1 MEKNYKQYTETLA
14 SREKVAAIIW
24 LVIGIMQV
32 LSFAGIFC
40 GAYNIFASVSRFK
53 QAKLVLTP
61 YPGFVKSY
69 DKWLTNII
77 IGIVI
82 NVIFGGV
89 IGVACSIY
97 DLIAVRG
104 YVLEN
109 KKTFDE
115 IEADPSLVQ

>member
-1 MEKNYKQYTETLA
+1 MEKNYKQYTETLS
-14 SREKVAAIIW
+14 SREKTAAIVW
-24 LVIGIMQV
+24 LIIGILQIC
-32 LSFAGIFC
+32 SFAGVIC
-40 GAYNIFASVSRFK
+40 GIYNVFASFSRFK

-61 YPGFVKSY
+61 YSGFVKSY

-77 IGIVI
+77 IGIVL
-82 NVIFGGV
+82 NVLFGGV

-104 YVLEN
+104 YVLAN
-109 KKTFDE
+109 KEVFDA